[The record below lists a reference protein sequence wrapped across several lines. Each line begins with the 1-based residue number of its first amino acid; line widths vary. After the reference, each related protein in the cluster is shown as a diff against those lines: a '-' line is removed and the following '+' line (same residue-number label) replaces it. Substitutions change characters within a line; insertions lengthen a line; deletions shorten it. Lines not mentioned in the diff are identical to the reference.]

1 MSYNGDVISVKL
13 PNFEISRFGTQKLCY
28 NSRFDMNLVV
38 FAAKSWE
45 KNMV

>member
-1 MSYNGDVISVKL
+1 MSYNGDLISVKL
-13 PNFEISRFGTQKLCY
+13 PNFEISRFGTQNLEI
-28 NSRFDMNLVV
+28 SRFDMNLVV